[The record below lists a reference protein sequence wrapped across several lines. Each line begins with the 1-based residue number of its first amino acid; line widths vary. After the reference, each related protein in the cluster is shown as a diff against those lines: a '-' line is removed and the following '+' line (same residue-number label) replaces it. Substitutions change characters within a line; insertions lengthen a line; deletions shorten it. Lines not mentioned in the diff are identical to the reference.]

1 MEKYEL
7 VKKAY
12 AKINL
17 GLKTLKKR
25 DDGYHELEMV
35 MVNIDLYDALY
46 FALSKDIKVLMDS
59 DICKMEDN
67 IVYKAA
73 TLMKNTYNV
82 KDGITIKIEKHIPD
96 GGGLGGGSSDAA
108 CAILSLNKIWDLNL
122 NINELN
128 KIASKIGSDVSFF
141 LYNKPSVVKGRG
153 EIVLPLDQTIDEDIV
168 LVIPKLKCS
177 TKDIYMNHVI
187 KENNNS
193 IENIAKNIN
202 TNYFDYLFNDLEDT
216 TKKIYKEYQL
226 DSIKKDLIK
235 CGCVASLMSGSGST
249 IFGIKD
255 KNKEFNYQEFER
267 KYNDCKIIYCK
278 TISSC
283 K

>member
-1 MEKYEL
+1 MEKREL

-25 DDGYHELEMV
+25 EDGYHELEMV
-35 MVNIDLYDALY
+35 MVNIDLCDTLY
-46 FALSKDIKVLMDS
+46 FALSKDIKVLMDN

-73 TLMKNTYNV
+73 MLMKNTYSV
-82 KDGITIKIEKHIPD
+82 EEGISIRIEKHIPD

-108 CAILSLNKIWDLNL
+108 CAILILNEIWNLNL
-122 NINELN
+122 NTKELN
-128 KIASKIGSDVSFF
+128 GIASKIGSDVSFF
-141 LYNKPSVVKGRG
+141 LYNKPSIVKGRG
-153 EIVLPLDQTIDEDIV
+153 EIVLPLDQTVDEDIV
-168 LVIPKLKCS
+168 LVMPKLKCS

-187 KENNNS
+187 KDNNNT
-193 IENIAKNIN
+193 IENITINIS
-202 TNYFDYLFNDLEDT
+202 TNYYGYLFNDLEDT
-216 TKKIYKEYQL
+216 TKKIYKEYKL
-226 DSIKKDLIK
+226 DDIKKELIK

-255 KNKEFNYQEFER
+255 KNKEFDSKEFER
-267 KYNDCKIIYCK
+267 KYSDCKIIYCK

>member
-1 MEKYEL
+1 MEKYKL

-17 GLKTLKKR
+17 GLKTLRKR

-35 MVNIDLYDALY
+35 MINIDLYDTLY
-46 FALSKDIKVLMDS
+46 FSLSKDVRVLMDN

-141 LYNKPSVVKGRG
+141 LYNKLSIVKGRG
-153 EIVLPLDQTIDEDIV
+153 EIVLPLDQTIDEDII

-235 CGCVASLMSGSGST
+235 YGCVASLMSGSGST

-255 KNKEFNYQEFER
+255 KNKEFNCQEFER